1 VSELTGDGSYA
12 NVTGD
17 RNIVVQVIGS
27 GINVTI
33 GARVPHADDAVRG
46 ADEACGDGS
55 DAALLSAY
63 RTDVVE
69 LLGRKH
75 ALDGLHHWLAEDRNV
90 SVRVLT
96 GGAGRGKTRLALELV
111 RGAAGNG

>member
-1 VSELTGDGSYA
+1 MSRSAPASLMRMTQFEERTK
-12 NVTGD
+12 
-17 RNIVVQVIGS
+17 
-27 GINVTI
+27 
-33 GARVPHADDAVRG
+33 HA
-46 ADEACGDGS
+46 GDGS